1 MAWHRLEHKQTGEV
15 VVVASLDG
23 MNMDEWDAVPVAANR
38 APTEFQVV
46 HPDGTM
52 TTDSA
57 KQEEAEEKREA
68 EQLGF
73 KGIADKLDIL
83 QAKLDALDARIKS

>member
-23 MNMDEWDAVPVAANR
+23 MNMDEWNAVPIAADR
-38 APTEFQVV
+38 SPGEFQIV

-57 KQEEAEEKREA
+57 KQEEAQEKREA
-68 EQLGF
+68 ELLGF
-73 KGIADKLDIL
+73 KGIADKLDVI
-83 QAKLDALDARIKS
+83 QAKLDALDQRIRP